1 MLNKTYELNN
11 DFIIKLT
18 GNFDADSVNNMK
30 SDIQSYS
37 KLSTHIIFD
46 LEQVPFIDS
55 SGIGAIVFLYKR
67 MAAKGF
73 RVSVTGLKEQPLEL
87 FQMLFLD
94 KTINCYPTTNC
105 YLETSPNL
113 QVAS

>member
-1 MLNKTYELNN
+1 MLNETYNINN
-11 DFIIKLT
+11 DFIITLH
-18 GNFDADSVNNMK
+18 GNFDADTVNIMK
-30 SDIQSYS
+30 DDIETYS
-37 KLSTHIIFD
+37 KLSTNIVFD

-67 MAAKGF
+67 MVTKGF
-73 RVSVTGLKEQPLEL
+73 SVSVTGLTQQPLEL

-94 KTINCYPTTNC
+94 KTIDCYPNIDC